1 VSLLSNVG
9 LNSSDKVW
17 RISLGILSVP
27 YKDVKSFPGTR
38 DPKIIPDPGKYISR
52 TGIPVC
58 VLLDVKN
65 A

>member
-1 VSLLSNVG
+1 MHSHYYNEDIIAYIDL
-9 LNSSDKVW
+9 
-17 RISLGILSVP
+17 I
-27 YKDVKSFPGTR
+27 YFKDVKSFPGTR

-58 VLLDVKN
+58 VFLDVKN